1 MWPPIPPAAPP
12 TRPPRPEAFVSEGV
26 VAVFTA
32 LFVTFRPITP
42 ARPPLAKPAPKPPP
56 LPPPPAFTWVELLLC
71 PPPKWW
77 LEKLLNPLK
86 PRAAIMASAN
96 ILPPVWPTLTPR
108 LAMKESIFCDTLR
121 KPIAHMNQI
130 RTLPDTASLP
140 TASTCACTSSS
151 VTAAKAGWQHRQA
164 RSPTMSA
171 RNRILLSFF
180 ITPLL
185 KAKAGWR

>member
-1 MWPPIPPAAPP
+1 MWPPMPPAAPP

-42 ARPPLAKPAPKPPP
+42 AKPPLAKPAPKPPP
-56 LPPPPAFTWVELLLC
+56 LPPPLAFTWVELLLC

-77 LEKLLNPLK
+77 LEKFLNLLEAPGGYHGL
-86 PRAAIMASAN
+86 RQHAASGVAYIA
-96 ILPPVWPTLTPR
+96 PR
-108 LAMKESIFCDTLR
+108 LAMKESIFCDPLR

-151 VTAAKAGWQHRQA
+151 ETAAKAGWR
-164 RSPTMSA
+164 
-171 RNRILLSFF
+171 
-180 ITPLL
+180 
-185 KAKAGWR
+185 